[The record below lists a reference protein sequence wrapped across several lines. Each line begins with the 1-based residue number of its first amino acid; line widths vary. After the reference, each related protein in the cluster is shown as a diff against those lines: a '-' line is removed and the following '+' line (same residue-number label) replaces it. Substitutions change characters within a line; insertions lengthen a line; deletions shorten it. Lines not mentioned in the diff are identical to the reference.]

1 MATVSRTASPSRR
14 CLQYLPA
21 AKLHSSARPKTP
33 VRQAA
38 RTFRE
43 FIELAEANP
52 DKYNYAS
59 TGTGSSNHLTMEMLK
74 QTAGISLSHVPYKG
88 GGPAVTDVIGGRVPV
103 MVINHD
109 AALPHVR
116 SGKLRALAV

>member
-1 MATVSRTASPSRR
+1 MPN
-14 CLQYLPA
+14 PEF
-21 AKLHSSARPKTP
+21 P
-33 VRQAA
+33 A

-88 GGPAVTDVIGGRVPV
+88 GGPAITDVIGGHVPV
-103 MVINHD
+103 MFINQD
-109 AALPHVR
+109 AALPHVQA
-116 SGKLRALAV
+116 GKLRALAVTESRAQPCLPSDAHGSESGYPGFSAQS